1 MNNFKYIITF
11 IAIFL
16 TLLNGCEDRSDLTA
30 PGKPNTG
37 DADFTRFVSIG
48 NSLTQGEQSGSVFAS
63 GQEYSFGNLIANQV
77 GTSFEQLLFTD
88 PGTGGR
94 IEASS
99 INPFITT
106 INTTQGAPINLTYP
120 APFNNL
126 GVKGAFISDVINTRS
141 AQTCYTAQF
150 GSPNPLFDAVLRG
163 SGTQLELAIAQNP
176 TFVTLW
182 IGNNDI
188 LAYATR
194 GGLFPITDPT
204 IFKNTYE
211 QILNGLVSTGAKVV
225 IANIPDVTSIPFF
238 NTVGPT
244 LMASGTNAVVG
255 TKADGSIALLSLTE
269 NFLTL
274 QASAELAA
282 GKGTALDKPLSNG
295 VILDASEIAVAKQ
308 IVTAYNQ
315 AIAALAAA
323 KNYPVVDIN
332 AFFTNIAANGLFVD
346 GLNFSTQYVSGGIFS
361 LDGVHPTSRGYGIIA
376 NEFIKVINSKYKA
389 AIPLINVSTIPGSL
403 VLAGAKLNK
412 KTILN
417 FPHGMFDNILF

>member
-99 INPFITT
+99 INPFVTT

-126 GVKGAFISDVINTRS
+126 GVKGAFISDVINARS

-204 IFKNTYE
+204 
-211 QILNGLVSTGAKVV
+211 
-225 IANIPDVTSIPFF
+225 
-238 NTVGPT
+238 
-244 LMASGTNAVVG
+244 
-255 TKADGSIALLSLTE
+255 
-269 NFLTL
+269 
-274 QASAELAA
+274 
-282 GKGTALDKPLSNG
+282 
-295 VILDASEIAVAKQ
+295 
-308 IVTAYNQ
+308 
-315 AIAALAAA
+315 
-323 KNYPVVDIN
+323 
-332 AFFTNIAANGLFVD
+332 
-346 GLNFSTQYVSGGIFS
+346 
-361 LDGVHPTSRGYGIIA
+361 
-376 NEFIKVINSKYKA
+376 
-389 AIPLINVSTIPGSL
+389 
-403 VLAGAKLNK
+403 
-412 KTILN
+412 
-417 FPHGMFDNILF
+417 